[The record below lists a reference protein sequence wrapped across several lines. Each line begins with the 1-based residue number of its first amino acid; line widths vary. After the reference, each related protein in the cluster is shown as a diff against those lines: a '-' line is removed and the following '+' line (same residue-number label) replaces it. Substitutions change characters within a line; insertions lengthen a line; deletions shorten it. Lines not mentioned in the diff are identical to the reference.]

1 MEKKGSKI
9 LIEHTLQANETLLCR
24 RVSMMCS
31 FFAIPIHNKHQNVYN
46 VNFTI
51 EFICVDLNTS
61 HSNAFL
67 RLFCMH
73 IVTVFECKK
82 QIVVVSHFVHCIEGD
97 FKFELKSEC
106 EFENRLPKNGY
117 CEVNACSMFMQ
128 VFKLCGS
135 QCETSH
141 F

>member
-73 IVTVFECKK
+73 IVTVFKCKK

-97 FKFELKSEC
+97 LKFELKSEC

-135 QCETSH
+135 QCFFTM
-141 F
+141 

>member
-1 MEKKGSKI
+1 MQKGVDDV
-9 LIEHTLQANETLLCR
+9 L
-24 RVSMMCS
+24 

-82 QIVVVSHFVHCIEGD
+82 QIVVVSHFVHYIEGD
-97 FKFELKSEC
+97 LKFELKSEC

-117 CEVNACSMFMQ
+117 CE
-128 VFKLCGS
+128 
-135 QCETSH
+135 E
-141 F
+141 